1 MSSLMSPWPSHS
13 IKMFR
18 LVFVPFPTPAG
29 TTLILTCENKNAALS
44 ENYHIA

>member
-18 LVFVPFPTPAG
+18 LVFVPFPTSDDE
-29 TTLILTCENKNAALS
+29 TLILTCENKNAAIW
-44 ENYHIA
+44 EI